1 MRRLI
6 LALALLIASIG
17 AAEADPLT
25 LDALMASLHG
35 VKASSAHFVEHKYV
49 HLLTA
54 PLETAGTLSYTA
66 PDKLAK
72 VTTGPVPEAIRL
84 DGDTLSGS
92 QGADGEKFSVAL
104 SEHPE
109 ISAVVES
116 IRATL
121 SGDLETLQRLCLITL
136 SGQASQWQ
144 LDMVPRS
151 ETVRRLVSAIRISGS
166 GTVLHRVEMLENDG
180 DRSDMDITPD
190 PQ

>member
-1 MRRLI
+1 
-6 LALALLIASIG
+6 
-17 AAEADPLT
+17 
-25 LDALMASLHG
+25 
-35 VKASSAHFVEHKYV
+35 V
-49 HLLTA
+49 HLLTS
-54 PLETAGTLSYTA
+54 PLESSGTLSYAA

-84 DGDTLSGS
+84 DGDTLSGTH
-92 QGADGEKFSVAL
+92 GIDGEKFSVAL

-121 SGDLETLQRLCLITL
+121 SGDLDTLQRLYLITL
-136 SGQASQWQ
+136 GGQASQWQ
-144 LDMVPRS
+144 LDMAPRS

-166 GTVLHRVEMLENDG
+166 GTVLRRVEMLENDG

-190 PQ
+190 AQ